1 MTQGDRKGY
10 PLGRHDEA
18 SKVASAKETFG
29 GAAELLARLDRQRVA
44 ERRQCSPA
52 RQSQFGQSGFIS
64 SWWLETYTTECSGSG
79 FFLPHVHRSFC

>member
-1 MTQGDRKGY
+1 
-10 PLGRHDEA
+10 
-18 SKVASAKETFG
+18 
-29 GAAELLARLDRQRVA
+29 LARLDRQRVA